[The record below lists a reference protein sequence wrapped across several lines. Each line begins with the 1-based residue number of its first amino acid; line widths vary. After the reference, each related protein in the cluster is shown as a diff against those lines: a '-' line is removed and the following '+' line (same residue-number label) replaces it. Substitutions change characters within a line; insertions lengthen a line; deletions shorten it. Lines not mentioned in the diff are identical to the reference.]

1 MDGPIQQPS
10 VVVKYFYFFILF
22 IILLLTYSSIILNQ
36 YVNNWF
42 ILGIILSIAFYF
54 LTIHLYREFIIFTFC
69 FIYSL
74 YSVVTYSYAD
84 SINVTIIVL
93 SAILIINE
101 FLNYGNNK
109 GKHKTVFDA
118 LMGISLGGLFFI
130 IYMYIIDLGNVN
142 IDPNL
147 TSTDDKTIIEEDIQY
162 GNQTHR
168 CALYQNNE
176 FVRYI

>member
-1 MDGPIQQPS
+1 MESNIQDTN
-10 VVVKYFYFFILF
+10 VVEKYFYFFILF

-42 ILGIILSIAFYF
+42 ILGIILSIVFYF

-74 YSVVTYSYAD
+74 YSVLTYKYAD
-84 SINVTIIVL
+84 SINVTIITL
-93 SAILIINE
+93 TAILILSE
-101 FLNYGNNK
+101 FLKYGNNK
-109 GKHKTVFDA
+109 GKNKTTFDA

-130 IYMYIIDLGNVN
+130 IYMYILDLGDIN

-147 TSTDDKTIIEEDIQY
+147 TSNDDKQIIEKDIYQ